1 MQPFPKVLFQPFKIS
16 QKTNCLSLLA
26 FVAFFEFDC
35 SNLLSFYCFSK
46 CICLSFW
53 PPTTFFFKIHDLNFS
68 PFVKFPFCNFFQN
81 VCIFTYTGSYIS
93 KLFSLIQVF
102 LYWEKN
108 SISRSLSSAR
118 QFKFTDKEKNA
129 SKEPIFD
136 HYVPDLSIQK
146 SLGSKILI
154 LTNRF
159 IIPSFFPF
167 QPFVIFWK
175 RM

>member
-1 MQPFPKVLFQPFKIS
+1 MYIITNFFLMQPYPKVLFQPFKIS

-93 KLFSLIQVF
+93 KLLSLIQVF
-102 LYWEKN
+102 LYWEKTQFLVPWVQRDN
-108 SISRSLSSAR
+108 SNSLTKKKMLQRNQFSIITYLIY
-118 QFKFTDKEKNA
+118 QFKN
-129 SKEPIFD
+129 
-136 HYVPDLSIQK
+136 H
-146 SLGSKILI
+146 
-154 LTNRF
+154 
-159 IIPSFFPF
+159 
-167 QPFVIFWK
+167 
-175 RM
+175 